1 VRTLVIGLSLPN
13 AQFDNYSFISAPSFG
28 EYAQVIVDMAS
39 VSRTIDD
46 VVHGTVAHS
55 TYGGQ
60 AVVNGEASAHAF
72 PLRELLQMRCRETE
86 WLLAHGGLVV
96 LLGYPDL
103 PHADL
108 AGGAW
113 HSYAWLPEPEGFSF
127 ERDLLAGFG
136 RAGAVLVDAEHPF
149 APYVQA
155 LASRLAYRVYVNE
168 ESPAL
173 AENGSVFARSE
184 GGVPIA
190 FEVRDGDGHLVVL
203 PPILRPESDRAVIT
217 DAFLQSFERWGAR
230 NSPPATDHS
239 HAIAATEE
247 VP

>member
-13 AQFDNYSFISAPSFG
+13 AQFDNYSFVSAPSFG
-28 EYAQVIVDMAS
+28 EYSQIIVDMAS

-46 VVHGTVAHS
+46 VVHGTAAHT

-72 PLRELLQMRCRETE
+72 SLRELLRMRQRETDR
-86 WLLAHGGLVV
+86 LLSHGGLVV
-96 LLGYPDL
+96 LLGYPDV
-103 PHADL
+103 PHTDI
-108 AGGAW
+108 AGEDW

-127 ERDLLAGFG
+127 QRDLLAGFG
-136 RAGAVLVDAEHPF
+136 RPGAVLVDGEHPF
-149 APYVQA
+149 APLIQA

-173 AENGSVFARSE
+173 AENGTVFARSE

-190 FEVRDGDGHLVVL
+190 FEIKDGEGHLVVL

-217 DAFLQSFERWGAR
+217 DALLQSFERWGAR
-230 NSPPATDHS
+230 NARPATGHS
-239 HAIAATEE
+239 DTTAAIQE

>member
-13 AQFDNYSFISAPSFG
+13 AQFDNYSFVSAPSFG
-28 EYAQVIVDMAS
+28 EYSQIIVDMAS
-39 VSRTIDD
+39 VSRTVDD
-46 VVHGTVAHS
+46 VIHSTAVHS

-60 AVVNGEASAHAF
+60 AVVTGEASAHAF
-72 PLRELLQMRCRETE
+72 PLGELLQMRRRETE
-86 WLLAHGGLVV
+86 WLLTHGGLVV
-96 LLGYPDL
+96 LLGYPDVL
-103 PHADL
+103 HAGV
-108 AGGAW
+108 AGGTW

-136 RAGAVLVDAEHPF
+136 RPGAVLVDAECPF
-149 APYVQA
+149 APYVQM

-173 AENGSVFARSE
+173 AERGSVFARSE

-190 FEVRDGDGHLVVL
+190 FDISDGDGHLVVL

-217 DAFLQSFERWGAR
+217 DAFSQCFERWAAR
-230 NSPPATDHS
+230 RSPPSAVYTR
-239 HAIAATEE
+239 AETQE